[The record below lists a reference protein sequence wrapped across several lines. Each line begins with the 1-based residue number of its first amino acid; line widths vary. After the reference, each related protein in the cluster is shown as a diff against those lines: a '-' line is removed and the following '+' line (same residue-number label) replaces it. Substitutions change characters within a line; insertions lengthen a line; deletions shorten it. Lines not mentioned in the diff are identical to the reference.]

1 MLPEEKA
8 RERIDRQLKKAGW
21 EIVSREEYIPH
32 RASAI
37 QEALMQGNTESDYL
51 LFVDDKAIAVLEAK
65 REENPLGEDVQ
76 KQAEDYAA
84 HPQSWYG
91 LWYDNLIPL
100 VYLANGNKIYF
111 KNMLV
116 PDAEYIELKEMH
128 SPKEMLKKI
137 DRKSEYGALPYLE
150 KRGLRDCQYE
160 AEMEFESAIKEGK
173 KKSLAVLATGSGKT
187 YLACLASYRLLNYTS
202 VKRVLFLADRNNLA
216 RQAESE
222 FSQFDRTEDQTE
234 MSALYEIKRLKHDN
248 DVKADIVISTIQK
261 LFAVL
266 TGQQLSEDSE
276 DAEDERTA
284 QEEEKEDNSI
294 IQLGSDL
301 RIPPDHFQLIIVD
314 ECHRSIYGK
323 WKAVLDYFSGAH
335 ILGLTATPTPEAH
348 AFFNNTVIKRYTY
361 DESVVDGVN
370 VPSRVYR
377 IITQVTAHGG
387 AIRAGT
393 RVTET
398 ARRTGR
404 ETSYTAGERIDYAP
418 KALDRSVVNR
428 DQIRE
433 VLASYK
439 KAIYEDMYPE
449 REKKWEYVPKT
460 LIFAKDDNH
469 ATEIVEAVKEV
480 FGPEFETG
488 EVPECFVQK
497 ITYTSGDSN
506 GLIRDLRTEKDF
518 RIAVTV
524 TLVATGTDVK
534 PLEVVLFMKDVMSD
548 VLYTQMKGR
557 GCRSLKEEKLQEVTP
572 NAVSKDCYYIVD
584 AVGVTEHDKLIPHPS
599 TNQKPGQKVLSLEH
613 LLEHLAHNELSDENL
628 WLLRDYCAAIHRRYE
643 NNPLFGRH
651 LDAFISAFGFA
662 PRTIAN
668 NIQEAFDASILPEY
682 SSPSEENTVRMS
694 LIECLMMNLP
704 ARRKLLE
711 MQRGYVARTEEDP
724 DELIYAGF
732 SKETARD
739 FIQNFEKYLTDNKDR
754 LEALRIIYNAE
765 DTVIT
770 HSMLTELQDSLLAEN
785 RQFKVYPIWK
795 NYKVLDE
802 TGDVD
807 DLDVK
812 TNVNALTNL
821 IQLVRF
827 AFRRNLKLTSLFGD
841 FARRFILYC
850 GQAQRELTES
860 QRNLMRQIAEFVIND
875 GALTPMELNE
885 VDTDLWRRGVTLF
898 GAKMLSEEMQ
908 AMARILLKAA

>member
-480 FGPEFETG
+480 FSPEFETG
-488 EVPECFVQK
+488 EVPERFVQK